1 MSLFQDI
8 LSKTS
13 SHSVADPEQAGEE
26 MLKLEDVIPKL
37 EKPWYKYRHLVM
49 LNIYLFSGIL
59 ALVTAGYDGSMMNSL
74 QSVPSWKKYFD
85 HPTGS
90 TLSTMSNGVA
100 IGNLCAIP
108 ISWFL
113 VDHLGRR
120 ATIITGSLVVVI
132 GGILQGCAQKIGMFT
147 GARILLGVGSCLSAA
162 AAAPFLAESAY
173 PPHRPIVTALLLAL
187 YPLGSFTAALV
198 TWGPYHSS
206 MKNSNWSWRIPSL
219 LQCFFPALEVLIAI
233 FSPESPRWQI
243 GHGQDEKAKAFFVK
257 FHAGGDEDSP
267 LVAFEMAEIKA
278 VIEQEKIQLL
288 GKISEWFG
296 SKQRLR
302 RLFIVCAV
310 PMMAQ
315 LCGNALIAYYLTIVL
330 DNLGIT
336 NANSQLKINLGITV
350 YSLVW
355 SVFISFNVDRYPRRH
370 MFMGGYFLMCLTYVI
385 WTILS
390 ALNQQTDFKNKG
402 LGKGVVA
409 MIYLYAGFYHIAS
422 PVASTYV
429 MEVCPYNLRGQGATI
444 YQLMGNV
451 IMLFNN
457 YVNNIAMNAITWRYY
472 IVWCVWLAVQFSI
485 VLFIFP
491 ETKGLGLEEVA
502 AVFGEDITGAFK
514 AGEKAIGLQEEE
526 KPTVHLVEN
535 IDLKTASV

>member
-1 MSLFQDI
+1 MSQSI
-8 LSKTS
+8 KS
-13 SHSVADPEQAGEE
+13 SSRSTDPEVPEGN
-26 MLKLEDVIPKL
+26 MLKLEDVVPQL
-37 EKPWYKYRHLVM
+37 EKPWYRYRHLVL
-49 LNIYLFSGIL
+49 LNFYLFSGIL
-59 ALVTAGYDGSMMNSL
+59 ALVTSGYDGSMMNSL

-85 HPTGS
+85 HPAGS
-90 TLSTMSNGVA
+90 TLSTMSNGVV

-108 ISWFL
+108 ASFYL

-120 ATIITGSLVVVI
+120 GTIIVGSSIVVI
-132 GGILQGCAQKIGMFT
+132 GGILQGCAKNFGMFT
-147 GARILLGVGSCLSAA
+147 GARILLGVGTCLAAA
-162 AAAPFLAESAY
+162 AAAPFLAELAY
-173 PPHRPIVTALLLAL
+173 PPHRPVVTAMLLAL

-219 LQCFFPALEVLIAI
+219 LQCFFPAVELVIAI
-233 FSPESPRWQI
+233 FSPELPRWLI
-243 GHGQDEKAKAFFVK
+243 GHGKDERARQFFVK
-257 FHAGGDEDSP
+257 YHAGGDEDCP
-267 LVAFEMAEIKA
+267 LVAFEMAEIKT
-278 VIEQEKIQLL
+278 VIEEEKMQLS

-296 SKQRLR
+296 TRQRLR

-355 SVFISFNVDRYPRRH
+355 SVFISFNVDRYPRRW
-370 MFMGGYFLMCLTYVI
+370 MFMGGYGLMCLTYVI

-390 ALNQQTDFKNKG
+390 AINQETDYKHKG

-409 MIYLYAGFYHIAS
+409 MIYLYSGFYHIAS
-422 PVASTYV
+422 PVVSTYV
-429 MEVCPYNLRGQGATI
+429 MEICPYNLRGQGATI
-444 YQLMGNV
+444 YQLMGNL
-451 IMLFNN
+451 ILLFNN
-457 YVNNIAMNAITWRYY
+457 YVNNVAMNAITWRYY
-472 IVWCVWLAVQFSI
+472 IVWCIWLAVQFNI

-502 AVFGEDITGAFK
+502 AVFGEDITMAIK
-514 AGEKAIGLQEEE
+514 AGEEAIGLQDD
-526 KPTVHLVEN
+526 KPTAVHLEH
-535 IDLKTASV
+535 IELKNVSV